1 MAYQLPPGTDPNVIA
16 ALNAQHR
23 SLVALE
29 ASKSHYDGPEFL
41 AATGVEQVLSSFFG
55 SAPTTMAGALDT
67 IERGILL
74 HDDHV
79 GRSNAGSGL
88 KTYAHKVVGTP
99 IGGTAS
105 SAGAVL
111 EQAMVDEWGP
121 VALALATWLQV
132 HMLSATYHSTA
143 DTFNALGTLPGSIAT
158 KAELSRILN
167 LTRAVLQ
174 QHLAFTA
181 GGVHGVA
188 DTANVTTAAPVDTQD
203 DWDGMKALMTELILD
218 LGAHGAN
225 TGGSYHAAT
234 DGRALP
240 SAPSFPAAVSTSF
253 ARANALKAA
262 HNTHL
267 GSTSEH
273 ESADS
278 TNTLSSA
285 NATTVASLVTLA
297 AEVYTDQ
304 TAHFRLAPVSP
315 AVR

>member
-1 MAYQLPPGTDPNVIA
+1 MANQLPSGTDQNVID

-29 ASKSHYDGPEFL
+29 ASKPHYDGPEFL
-41 AATGVEQVLSSFFG
+41 QGTAVEQVLGSFFG
-55 SAPTTMAGALDT
+55 SSPTTMAAALDVVEKA
-67 IERGILL
+67 IVL

-79 GRSNAGSGL
+79 SRSNAGSGL
-88 KTYAHKVVGTP
+88 KVFAHKVVGTA
-99 IGGTAS
+99 IGGTPS
-105 SAGAVL
+105 SSGAVL
-111 EQAMVDEWGP
+111 EQAMVDAWGP

-132 HMLSATYHSTA
+132 HMLSATYHSVA
-143 DTFNALGTLPGSIAT
+143 DTFNALGTLPSSITT
-158 KAELSRILN
+158 KAEISRILN
-167 LTRAVLQ
+167 LTRAVMQ

-181 GGVHGVA
+181 GGVHGAA
-188 DTANVTTAAPVDTQD
+188 DTTNVTTAAPVDSQD
-203 DWDGMKALMTELILD
+203 DWDGMLALMIELILD

-240 SAPSFPAAVSTSF
+240 SAPAFPAAVTTAF
-253 ARANALKAA
+253 GRANTFKAA

-273 ESADS
+273 ESADA
-278 TNTLSSA
+278 TNTISASS
-285 NATTVASLVTLA
+285 ATTVATLVTMA
-297 AEVYTDQ
+297 AEIYTDQ
-304 TAHFRLAPVSP
+304 PAHFRNAPITR